1 MGISA
6 GWRASAQQMRSLAAT
21 VSEGWI
27 RALLQRAADDADAT
41 ADEIEH
47 RMRLMPAG
55 AGGG

>member
-1 MGISA
+1 
-6 GWRASAQQMRSLAAT
+6 MRSLAAT

-47 RMRLMPAG
+47 RMRLMPLGEG
-55 AGGG
+55 AG